1 MTLAI
6 NPPVDLCGA
15 MAVRRARVTA
25 ATDIEVALLARI
37 ARGDEAALAMLY
49 DRLAP
54 LAYGFAL
61 RVAGDADAAEDAVQ
75 EAFLRVWHR
84 ADSYDAGRGA
94 PRPWF
99 LRLLR
104 NVAIDQRRSRTTR
117 ARAETQSSEDVL
129 VTRFVEQPE
138 DAVARS
144 ERANRLRAAL
154 DSLPLDQRRTLEIAY
169 FEGLSHGEIAAREGT
184 PLGTVKTRIRDG
196 VQRLRRHFLGE
207 SIHE

>member
-6 NPPVDLCGA
+6 NPPADLCGA
-15 MAVRRARVTA
+15 RAPRRARLTV
-25 ATDIEVALLARI
+25 ATDIEAALLARI
-37 ARGDEAALAMLY
+37 ARGDEAALALLY

-61 RVAGDADAAEDAVQ
+61 RIAGDADAAQDAVQ

-84 ADSYDAGRGA
+84 AESYDAGRGA

-196 VQRLRRHFLGE
+196 VQRLRRHLLGE
-207 SIHE
+207 GAHE

>member
-1 MTLAI
+1 LT
-6 NPPVDLCGA
+6 
-15 MAVRRARVTA
+15 VT
-25 ATDIEVALLARI
+25 TDIEAALLARI
-37 ARGDEAALAMLY
+37 ARGDEAALALLY

-61 RVAGDADAAEDAVQ
+61 RVAGDADAAQDAVQ

-84 ADSYDAGRGA
+84 AESYDAGRGA

-196 VQRLRRHFLGE
+196 VQRLRRHLLGE
-207 SIHE
+207 GAHE